1 MKYRNTSHIPQ
12 TRKYDGTE
20 ETKVDKGWLYMLFE
34 EEQGGKA
41 KRGRGVRA
49 LLSNQRTWVPICAAH
64 AAGSDMILN
73 KVLMGSEPEVP
84 RP

>member
-1 MKYRNTSHIPQ
+1 
-12 TRKYDGTE
+12 
-20 ETKVDKGWLYMLFE
+20 MLLE

-49 LLSNQRTWVPICAAH
+49 LLSNQRTWVPICAPH
-64 AAGSDMILN
+64 AAGSDVILN